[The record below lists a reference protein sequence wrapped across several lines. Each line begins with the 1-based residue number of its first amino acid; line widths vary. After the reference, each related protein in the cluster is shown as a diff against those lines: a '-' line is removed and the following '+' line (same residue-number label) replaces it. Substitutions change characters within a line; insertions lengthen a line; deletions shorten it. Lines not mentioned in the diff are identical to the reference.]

1 MKDKI
6 LGVLY
11 GMAIGDAMG
20 MPPELWSRK
29 KVLAKYKKITDFMEG
44 DPENEISYQYHRGN
58 FTDDTSQAITIL
70 DSLIETDF
78 VPDASNIAKHILA
91 WAKKENAFENNI
103 LGPTSKITLELFEK
117 GEDAGKYSDAA
128 RSNGAAMRIPP
139 IGTLFLPSKKS
150 AVNLHSWMRPLQCS
164 A

>member
-1 MKDKI
+1 MENKI

-11 GMAIGDAMG
+11 GMAMGDAMG

-29 KVLAKYKKITDFMEG
+29 RFLEKYKKIVDFMDG

-78 VPDASNIAKHILA
+78 KPDASNIASHILA
-91 WAKKENAFENNI
+91 WAKRENAFENNI
-103 LGPTSKITLELFEK
+103 LGTYIQNY
-117 GEDAGKYSDAA
+117 AGA
-128 RSNGAAMRIPP
+128 
-139 IGTLFLPSKKS
+139 F
-150 AVNLHSWMRPLQCS
+150 
-164 A
+164 